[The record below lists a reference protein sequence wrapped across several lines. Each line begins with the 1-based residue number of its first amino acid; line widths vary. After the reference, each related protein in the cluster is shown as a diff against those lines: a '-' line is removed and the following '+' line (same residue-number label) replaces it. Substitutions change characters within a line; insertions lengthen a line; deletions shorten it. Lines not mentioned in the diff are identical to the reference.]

1 MRRAAHFIRLLC
13 PNHSQSSSRQDLRSN
28 NCRPPMLEA
37 LEERAQPSASVP
49 TLGTAGQFAVLGLR
63 GTDVF
68 DDEVTVNGDEGVSR
82 GGFILNQRHSMINGN
97 VQEYGKNEYFGRGGL
112 SGSVNVNPS
121 LLTQADADAATA
133 SAAAAALAP
142 TQTFKTIKKPTT
154 IQGNG
159 GLNVI
164 NVDGDIHA
172 SLTLSG
178 SANDVFV
185 INVNGDLSL
194 NFKDSLTLSG
204 GVTANN
210 VLYNFVGRHGN
221 ISIHSGAVV
230 NGTLLALRYEVEI
243 GGTVNGEVIAGGEVI
258 EMHHS
263 AAVNQNSFNGIGAGV
278 VGLSGYVFN
287 DLNGNGT
294 MDSGEPGM
302 AGVIV
307 TLTGTATDGTTVT
320 LTATTD
326 ANGFYSFTQLGAGT
340 YSLQRTPPASFFN
353 GGDMVGTVNG
363 VQDGTVQ
370 FDGSIGQISYA
381 AGGIGTG
388 YNFAELPV
396 PLD

>member
-1 MRRAAHFIRLLC
+1 MRRAIQILRSLC
-13 PNHSQSSSRQDLRSN
+13 SDSTHSQLSR
-28 NCRPPMLEA
+28 RPLVLEA
-37 LEERAQPSASVP
+37 LEERAQPAASIP

-68 DDEVTVNGDEGVSR
+68 DDEVTVTGDEGVSR

-97 VQEYGKNEYFGRGGL
+97 VQEYGKNEYGGRGGL
-112 SGSVNVNPS
+112 SGSVNVNPT

-133 SAAAAALAP
+133 SDAAAALAP
-142 TQTFKTIKKPTT
+142 TQTFKSINKATT

-164 NVDGDIHA
+164 NINGDIHE

-178 SANDVFV
+178 GPNDVFI
-185 INVNGDLSL
+185 INVKGDLSL
-194 NFKDSLTLSG
+194 DHKDSLALSG
-204 GVTANN
+204 GVTAND
-210 VLYNFVGRHGN
+210 VLFNFVGRHGN
-221 ISIHSGAVV
+221 ISVHSGAVV
-230 NGTLLALRYEVEI
+230 NGTLLAPRYNVEL

-258 EMHHS
+258 EMHHN
-263 AAVNQNSFNGIGAGV
+263 AVVNQVSFNGAGSNTVIGLAGF
-278 VGLSGYVFN
+278 VFN

-302 AGVIV
+302 AGVVV
-307 TLTGTATDGTTVT
+307 TLTGTAADGTTVS
-320 LTATTD
+320 LVATTD
-326 ANGFYSFTQLGAGT
+326 VNGFYSFTGLSAGT

-353 GGDMVGTVNG
+353 GGGTVGTVNG
-363 VQDGTVQ
+363 VQDGTIQ
-370 FDGSIGQISYA
+370 SDGTIGQISYQ
-381 AGGIGTG
+381 AGGVGGG